1 MEVHMETTIMLNPTD
16 SCKSF
21 YGKVSVIIRPNGDR
35 ILRSYTTHVAK
46 IDSNGSFHKLWN
58 GYSATSMRH
67 INAFCD
73 TYGINGGGKKWWDS
87 LTTERE

>member
-1 MEVHMETTIMLNPTD
+1 MTTIRTIMLNPTD
-16 SCKSF
+16 NHKSF
-21 YGKVSVIIRPNGDR
+21 NNKASVIIRSNGDK
-35 ILRSYTTHVAK
+35 ILRSYTTYVAK
-46 IDSNGSFHKLWN
+46 IDSNGNFHKLWD

-87 LTTERE
+87 LTTETE